1 MATTN
6 HFQLH
11 PDYTDDEGNFYAVDT
26 TGSFYLLA
34 RSVLEDDRIDRR
46 GLSDDMVMLT
56 IDEKPV
62 VEDVVLSDDLAP
74 DEVPI
79 VDGF

>member
-1 MATTN
+1 MAAEN

-26 TGSFYLLA
+26 TGSFYLLE
-34 RSVLEDDRIDRR
+34 RSVLDDDRVDRR
-46 GLSDDMVMLT
+46 DLSDDMVMLT
-56 IDEKPV
+56 IDEPPV
-62 VEDVVLSDDLAP
+62 VEDVVLSDDLGP
-74 DEVPI
+74 DDVPI

>member
-1 MATTN
+1 MSAET

-11 PDYTDDEGNFYAVDT
+11 PDYTDDDGNFYAVDT

-34 RSVLEDDRIDRR
+34 RSVLDDDRLDRR
-46 GLSDDMVMLT
+46 DLSDDMMMVT
-56 IDEKPV
+56 IDEPAAV
-62 VEDVVLSDDLAP
+62 DDVVLSDDLAP

>member
-1 MATTN
+1 MSEPR

-11 PDYTDDEGNFYAVDT
+11 PDYTDDDGNFYAVDT
-26 TGSFYLLA
+26 SGTFYLLA
-34 RSVLEDDRIDRR
+34 DSALADDRIDARE
-46 GLSDDMVMLT
+46 LSDGMRMLT
-56 IDEKPV
+56 IEDV
-62 VEDVVLSDDLAP
+62 AIVDDVVLSENLGP

>member
-1 MATTN
+1 MASEN

-11 PDYTDDEGNFYAVDT
+11 PDYTDDAGNFFAVDT
-26 TGSFYLLA
+26 TGTFYLLD
-34 RSVLEDDRIDRR
+34 RSVLDDDRVDRR
-46 GLSDDMVMLT
+46 ELSDDMVMLT
-56 IDEKPV
+56 IDDDSV
-62 VEDVVLSDDLAP
+62 VDDVVLSDDLAP